1 MLLVKIERY
10 VLDDGEPPALRVF
23 GWVKL
28 LKTWASLRWSDLQ
41 AIKPAELRLTDGRL
55 ATTLRKTKTSGRAK
69 RIKELPVCVSEQ
81 AFFEDPRWL
90 ETGFDLLK
98 GLASFKRDYLLPR
111 LRDGLAGFDKK
122 MAGYGDAMVA
132 TSALLARLHIPGA
145 VQGLWTAR
153 SERSVL
159 PTALSIIGVQ
169 AREGLAR
176 ALEAGGL

>member
-1 MLLVKIERY
+1 MT
-10 VLDDGEPPALRVF
+10 ALRVF

-41 AIKPAELRLTDGRL
+41 AVKPADLRLTDGRL
-55 ATTLRKTKTSGRAK
+55 ATTLRKTKTSGPTK

-90 ETGFDLLK
+90 ETGFELLK

-111 LRDGLAGFDKK
+111 LRDDLAGLEKK

-132 TSALLARLHIPGA
+132 TSALLARLQIPGP
-145 VQGLWTAR
+145 VQGFWTEH
-153 SERSVL
+153 SERKK
-159 PTALSIIGVQ
+159 
-169 AREGLAR
+169 R
-176 ALEAGGL
+176 